1 MRARAAPH
9 AQRADRTARRGA
21 ARARVHAPHPPH
33 GARAAR
39 ARSLIQREQQAAALA
54 GNPSLVAT
62 AAPISATH
70 APLPAPG
77 AAVRSNGA
85 NGSGAGPSSLPAI
98 SNAEANAQL
107 AKQGP
112 SSWLKFM

>member
-1 MRARAAPH
+1 M
-9 AQRADRTARRGA
+9 
-21 ARARVHAPHPPH
+21 HAPHPPH